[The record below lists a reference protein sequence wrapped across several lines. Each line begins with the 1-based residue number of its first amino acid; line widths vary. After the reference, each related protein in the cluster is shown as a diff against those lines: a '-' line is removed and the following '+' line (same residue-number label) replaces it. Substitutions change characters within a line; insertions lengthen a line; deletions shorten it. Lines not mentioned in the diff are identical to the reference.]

1 MALALKNGFVAP
13 PQTQRELQALYGRVV
28 KKIAAMTPRERL
40 ATMERAGIYTKRG
53 KLTKH
58 YGG

>member
-1 MALALKNGFVAP
+1 MALVLENGFVAP
-13 PQTQRELQALYGRVV
+13 PQTQREWQALYARVV
-28 KKIAAMTPRERL
+28 KRIAAMTPRERI

-53 KLTKH
+53 KLTKQ

>member
-53 KLTKH
+53 KLTKQ

>member
-13 PQTQRELQALYGRVV
+13 PQTQRELQALYVRVV
-28 KKIAAMTPRERL
+28 KKITAMSPRERIT
-40 ATMERAGIYTKRG
+40 TMERAGIYTKGG
-53 KLTKH
+53 KLTKQ